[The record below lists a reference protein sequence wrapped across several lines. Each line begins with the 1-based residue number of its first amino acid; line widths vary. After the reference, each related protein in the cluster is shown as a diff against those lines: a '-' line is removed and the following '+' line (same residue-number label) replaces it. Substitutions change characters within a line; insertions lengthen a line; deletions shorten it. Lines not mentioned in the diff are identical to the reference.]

1 MQFDNFVDEQTDKQ
15 NININMDNIIQLKIT
30 LKGTKPPIWRR
41 VLVDKTTTFEK
52 LHHIIQIVMGW
63 TDSHLYEFDIDGYI
77 IAEPNDEFDDDFGYI
92 TIDASTVTLESIITN
107 TKKKFNYTYDF
118 GDNWEH
124 QIVVEKFLPCDP
136 KIKYPICI
144 DGKLNCPPE
153 DCGGIYGFYNL
164 LDIIGNKQHPERKE
178 ILEWL
183 GEDYDA
189 DYFDK
194 DEINQGL
201 ETLDSYMKAIKKWR
215 GNK

>member
-1 MQFDNFVDEQTDKQ
+1 
-15 NININMDNIIQLKIT
+15 MDSIIQLKIT
-30 LKGTKPPIWRR
+30 LQRTKPPIWRR

-77 IAEPNDEFDDDFGYI
+77 IADTNQEFDDDFGNKI
-92 TIDASTVTLESIITN
+92 IDASTVTLENIITN
-107 TKKKFNYTYDF
+107 TKEKFNYTYDF

-124 QIVVEKFLPCDP
+124 QIVVEKFLSCDT
-136 KIKYPICI
+136 KTKYPICI

-153 DCGGIYGFYNL
+153 DCGGIHGFYNL
-164 LDIIGNKQHPERKE
+164 LDIIGNKRHPERKE

-183 GEDYDA
+183 GDYDA

-201 ETLDSYMKAIKKWR
+201 ATLDSYMKAIKKLR
-215 GNK
+215 DNE